1 MTKIIGLT
9 GGIGSGKSTVAQ
21 MFADLGVPVYI
32 ADDEAKKITNTSST
46 LKIIEA
52 QFGVS
57 VIEKGKLNRVAMAK
71 IVFGDSEKLKQL
83 NQIIHPLVADHFEK
97 WLLENSK
104 ARFVIKETAIL
115 FETNNHLT
123 CDFVITVTAPEAVR
137 IARVKQRDKSSE
149 DEIRDRMNHQWTD
162 EQRLAL
168 SDFVIVNLDLESTTV
183 QVMRIFK
190 QLTKKSK

>member
-32 ADDEAKKITNTSST
+32 TDDEAKKITNTSST

-183 QVMRIFK
+183 QVKRIFK
-190 QLTKKSK
+190 QLAKKSK